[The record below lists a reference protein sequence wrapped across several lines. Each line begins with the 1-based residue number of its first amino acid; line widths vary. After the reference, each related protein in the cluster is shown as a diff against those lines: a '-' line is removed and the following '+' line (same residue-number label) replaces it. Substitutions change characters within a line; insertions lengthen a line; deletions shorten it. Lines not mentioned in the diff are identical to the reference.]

1 MMFIYHIT
9 RTDGGGDYDEYDS
22 AVVAANNPEEAIK
35 VLPEYPDSW
44 QTSTF
49 DDEYN
54 EIVYQPKITV
64 KYIGV
69 AAPDIEEPQCIVAS
83 FNAG

>member
-1 MMFIYHIT
+1 MMFIYHIE
-9 RTDGGGDYDEYDS
+9 RKSYVEYDEYDS
-22 AVVAANNPEEAIK
+22 AVVAANTPLQA
-35 VLPEYPDSW
+35 VTLLPEYPDSW

-54 EIVYQPKITV
+54 EIVNQPEITV

>member
-1 MMFIYHIT
+1 MMFIYHVT
-9 RTDGGGDYDEYDS
+9 RTDGGADYDEYDS

-35 VLPEYPDSW
+35 VLPDYPNYW
-44 QTSTF
+44 CNY
-49 DDEYN
+49 EWYKRVGK
-54 EIVYQPKITV
+54 EIPKLNV
-64 KYIGV
+64 KYIGI